1 VIDPVVPS
9 SHLFYRWRRWLRCGA
24 RPCRLVVT
32 YRLKY
37 HVRRRA
43 KAILVRRPKPDAYSR
58 TIAGYAEAN
67 ELVHQIV
74 LSGGPALVSRI
85 GAAEL
90 SCVRHFVEKRQ
101 SSIKPAYPHRVASR
115 MRMNAG
121 FFPATDDY
129 LDSFCQHYI
138 RAASEIDVLGVWRN
152 QFEQVVA
159 NQICPSASLVPLRA
173 LEPYFHPEPWSRALA
188 GKTVLVVH
196 PFADS
201 ILQNYGRNRPRIF
214 VDQSVLPPF
223 DLRLIRAVQSI
234 AGQRTG
240 YATWFEALDDMMG
253 RMDAQRFDVC
263 IIGAGAYGLP
273 LAAHAKRT
281 GKVAIHLGGATQILF
296 GVRGRRWDTDDVSH
310 FYNQWW
316 VRPTSTETPSDA
328 RSVEDG
334 CYW

>member
-1 VIDPVVPS
+1 
-9 SHLFYRWRRWLRCGA
+9 
-24 RPCRLVVT
+24 VVT

-43 KAILVRRPKPDAYSR
+43 KAILVRRPKPDEYSR
-58 TIAGYAEAN
+58 TIGTYSEAN
-67 ELVHQIV
+67 ELVRQIV
-74 LSGGPALVSRI
+74 LSGRPALVSRI
-85 GAAEL
+85 GATEL
-90 SCVRHFVEKRQ
+90 SCVRHFLEKRQ
-101 SSIKPAYPHRVASR
+101 GSSKPAYPHRVASR

-129 LDSFCQHYI
+129 LDAFCQYYL

-152 QFEQVVA
+152 QFEQVIA
-159 NQICPSASLVPLRA
+159 NEICPSASLVPLRA

-188 GKTVLVVH
+188 DKTVLVVH

-201 ILQNYGRNRPRIF
+201 ILENYRRNRQRIF
-214 VDQSVLPPF
+214 LDGSVLPPF

-234 AGQRTG
+234 AGQETA
-240 YATWFEALDDMMG
+240 YSTWFEALDDMTE
-253 RMDAQRFDVC
+253 RMDAHRFDVC

-273 LAAHAKRT
+273 LAAHAKGT

-296 GVRGRRWDTDDVSH
+296 GVRGRRWDTDDVAH

-316 VRPTSTETPSDA
+316 VHPTSAETPSGA